1 MLRGMLEAQKNNKDE
16 TYVFQE
22 TNKENTELKNITIRS
37 DGRYMGRVQIE
48 GKRIT
53 VYAKTQKQ
61 CLQKLK
67 QAERNINNIKEQKTN
82 YMLHD
87 WLNEWYYTYKEKFV
101 GYETAKYIQNII
113 HIIQQNFT
121 NTKLNLIT
129 TPQIQKF
136 LNTFE
141 TSRKKEFIIL
151 YFKACLQKAVDL
163 DYINKNPFAAI
174 VKEQKLNNIR
184 QGYNLEEQKLIL
196 KLIKG
201 TNIENHIL
209 FYLGTGIRKNE
220 ILTFDTAK
228 HLNEKTKTISI
239 LSEKKR
245 KKEIYRTIDITDDM
259 IKIIQQIDFSLKP
272 DYVYR
277 QFKELLA
284 PYKINAGLHKLR
296 HTFAT
301 NHFYL
306 GTPTKLI
313 SSWLGHE
320 TIELTQNIYT
330 HIDRTITKN
339 DILKLYD
346 NLYYKI

>member
-1 MLRGMLEAQKNNKDE
+1 MAVTEFLRGMLEAQKNNTDE
-16 TYVFQE
+16 TYVFQNI
-22 TNKENTELKNITIRS
+22 NKENIDLKNITIRS
-37 DGRYMGRVQIE
+37 DGRFMGRVQIE

-67 QAERNINNIKEQKTN
+67 RAERNINNIKEQKTN

-101 GYETAKYIQNII
+101 CYETARQIQNVINLI
-113 HIIQQNFT
+113 KQSFQ
-121 NTKLNLIT
+121 NTKLNLLT

-141 TSRKKEFIIL
+141 TSRKKEFITL

-163 DYINKNPFAAI
+163 DYIQKNPFRAI
-174 VKEQKLNNIR
+174 VKEQKINNIR

-220 ILTFDTAK
+220 IRTFDIEK
-228 HLNEKTKTISI
+228 HLDIKAKTISI

-245 KKEIYRTIDITDDM
+245 NK
-259 IKIIQQIDFSLKP
+259 
-272 DYVYR
+272 
-277 QFKELLA
+277 
-284 PYKINAGLHKLR
+284 
-296 HTFAT
+296 
-301 NHFYL
+301 
-306 GTPTKLI
+306 
-313 SSWLGHE
+313 
-320 TIELTQNIYT
+320 
-330 HIDRTITKN
+330 
-339 DILKLYD
+339 
-346 NLYYKI
+346 